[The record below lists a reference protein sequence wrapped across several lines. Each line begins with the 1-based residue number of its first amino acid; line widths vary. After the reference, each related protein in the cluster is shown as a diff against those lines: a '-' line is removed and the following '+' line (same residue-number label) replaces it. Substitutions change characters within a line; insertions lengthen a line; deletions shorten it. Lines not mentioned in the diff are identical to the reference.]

1 MILPSFV
8 LAFHDWEMGLSSTR
22 LIEKKRKGTILTVL
36 DYFMLLLFNHI
47 DSFVTGWTVAHRL
60 LIHWISQ
67 AGILEWVAY
76 PTPGDSPHPR
86 IEPMSP
92 ESPLLQVDSLML
104 SLYGNFK
111 SEFPH
116 VVIKSLQTRKKILEI
131 N

>member
-8 LAFHDWEMGLSSTR
+8 LAFHDWEMGLSSTRR

-67 AGILEWVAY
+67 AGILEWVAISFSKRSSR
-76 PTPGDSPHPR
+76 PKG
-86 IEPMSP
+86 
-92 ESPLLQVDSLML
+92 
-104 SLYGNFK
+104 
-111 SEFPH
+111 
-116 VVIKSLQTRKKILEI
+116 
-131 N
+131 